1 MKNTKIKLDLN
12 EKLNLFN
19 NRLNAFVCLKNIM
32 DKSFY
37 SSFSID
43 ARDYNDPQQRH
54 AMGISDRRKPE
65 EIVADIELL
74 WEEIKEEVF
83 FSLED
88 NA

>member
-1 MKNTKIKLDLN
+1 MNNTKIQLDLN

-19 NRLNAFVCLKNIM
+19 NRLNAFVGLRNIM

-43 ARDYNDPQQRH
+43 SRDYNNPHQRH
-54 AMGISDRRKPE
+54 AMGINDRRPVE

-74 WEEIKEEVF
+74 WKEIREEVLA
-83 FSLED
+83 SLGEE
-88 NA
+88 